1 VIRKVRKHR
10 YYFNILY
17 WSINKPFIVYA
28 SVLPD
33 LVATLYLNK
42 NQEITEAEK
51 ATQTRSAREE
61 QIT

>member
-1 VIRKVRKHR
+1 
-10 YYFNILY
+10 
-17 WSINKPFIVYA
+17 
-28 SVLPD
+28 VLPD